1 MKKESCSNLN
11 CDPSENHD
19 PVEFTT
25 LQVTLNVKVKLS
37 KHSYLTLNTDEPV
50 ETRDDGEKIL
60 IDQLKQH
67 YSELSTYRIW
77 NYDAGIDNYFVLPD
91 ASDIEIEY
99 EIEDCS

>member
-37 KHSYLTLNTDEPV
+37 KHSYLTLNTDEPQTT
-50 ETRDDGEKIL
+50 EEKIL

-77 NYDAGIDNYFVLPD
+77 DYDEEIDNYFVLTD